1 MCTFASPAHIDKCRL
16 EAHVLD
22 ITEYHQAL
30 VPWRRLDKTKPS
42 GTVLMRSSL
51 PLEQRV
57 LHDRTPEQPSSQSR
71 SNERT
76 PEQSKSKERI
86 PAQSKTIS
94 DFTAFVR
101 SAKARLVQDLKLL
114 PTRGEQPSAVQ
125 RHNVTLYEDEPA
137 RQILLVYAP
146 DNATQLEFV
155 SLSLILPAPHQPS

>member
-1 MCTFASPAHIDKCRL
+1 VCTFASPAHIDKCRL

-57 LHDRTPEQPSSQSR
+57 LHDRTPEH
-71 SNERT
+71 
-76 PEQSKSKERI
+76 
-86 PAQSKTIS
+86 SKTVS

-146 DNATQLEFV
+146 DNATQLEFI
-155 SLSLILPAPHQPS
+155 SLSLILPAPQQPS

>member
-1 MCTFASPAHIDKCRL
+1 VCTFASPAHIDKCSL

-57 LHDRTPEQPSSQSR
+57 LHDRTPEQPGS
-71 SNERT
+71 
-76 PEQSKSKERI
+76 
-86 PAQSKTIS
+86 QSKTIS

-146 DNATQLEFV
+146 DNATQLEFI
-155 SLSLILPAPHQPS
+155 SLSLILPALQQPS